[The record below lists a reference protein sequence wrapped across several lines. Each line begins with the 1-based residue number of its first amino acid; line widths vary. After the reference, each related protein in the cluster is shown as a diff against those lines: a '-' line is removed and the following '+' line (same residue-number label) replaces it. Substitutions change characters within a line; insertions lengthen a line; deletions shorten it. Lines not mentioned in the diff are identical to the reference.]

1 MAKLATSTPHG
12 RRSKR
17 PHANYRQTLALAILD
32 PGYVAANGVCRLA
45 SRYADAMPA
54 AIWEGWPSLLAE
66 ATIAAGLTIAA
77 AWIGLHDGRWWQRI
91 PICVILFPATLMVV
105 WLSLWRRALRS
116 PAGSV
121 WDSCKTRLCQAAVI
135 VASLA
140 IVVPPVGVC
149 WRLAHPRTLADPPW
163 PVPNGYDELVR
174 AAALIK
180 KVNVPNFETATHA
193 QFKSYVTQCAAV
205 YAPVRA
211 ALDKPCQVPLRVSVE
226 DLSKSIDSVQS
237 LRRIGRAL
245 YAQGRLAAMDGR
257 NEDAVRSYTDTIRLG
272 CAAMRNGLVIDALVG
287 ITFEGMGHDGIAK
300 MRTSLSAEE
309 CLALLPKLSELL
321 DQPVSSAD
329 ILAREAAW
337 ADNAY
342 GWQCRLANGIDELFT
357 HYGPGQPGIRAAEYT
372 CNREQAQS
380 RLLLCELAIRA
391 YSLQHR
397 RPPATLADLVPAYLP
412 RVPKDPFH
420 GGDFIYRPTPT
431 GYELHS
437 SETGINGRPITADD
451 PG

>member
-1 MAKLATSTPHG
+1 M
-12 RRSKR
+12 
-17 PHANYRQTLALAILD
+17 
-32 PGYVAANGVCRLA
+32 
-45 SRYADAMPA
+45 
-54 AIWEGWPSLLAE
+54 
-66 ATIAAGLTIAA
+66 
-77 AWIGLHDGRWWQRI
+77 
-91 PICVILFPATLMVV
+91 
-105 WLSLWRRALRS
+105 
-116 PAGSV
+116 
-121 WDSCKTRLCQAAVI
+121 
-135 VASLA
+135 
-140 IVVPPVGVC
+140 PPVGVC

-163 PVPNGYDELVR
+163 PVPNGYDEFGSSGRLDQ
-174 AAALIK
+174 
-180 KVNVPNFETATHA
+180 KVNVPNLETATHA

-211 ALDKPCQVPLRVSVE
+211 AFDKPCQVPLPRE
-226 DLSKSIDSVQS
+226 CRFSKSIDSVQS

-257 NEDAVRSYTDTIRLG
+257 NEIVRSTPTRSALVVPRCVTASSSMLSSESLSRAWDTI
-272 CAAMRNGLVIDALVG
+272 
-287 ITFEGMGHDGIAK
+287 GIAK

-372 CNREQAQS
+372 CNREQAES

-412 RVPKDPFH
+412 GVPKIPSTAAIRF
-420 GGDFIYRPTPT
+420 RPTLSLT
-431 GYELHS
+431 LCAMQSQEK
-437 SETGINGRPITADD
+437 D
-451 PG
+451 